1 MELLELS
8 GLEQCHYNM
17 TKRGVCVCV
26 CVCVCV
32 QVCAHACGVH
42 VYRQHG
48 TQNQRK

>member
-17 TKRGVCVCV
+17 TKSGM
-26 CVCVCV
+26 CVCV
-32 QVCAHACGVH
+32 QVCAHACGMH